1 MIPMGSGPVGSLSP
15 STMGMI
21 MTNRQITVTQALIGP
36 HYHPKGPLE
45 LQIEAGRICEIRP
58 ASHEALGP
66 RVLAIPALVD
76 GHNHARPLS
85 PTSFGAGMKPLESW
99 LPSLAGIPSVDPY
112 LAAAAS
118 FGRSA
123 RGGCVGVMVHLIR
136 PMGREPLTR
145 EAHDYAQAASDTG
158 LSIGFAVAMRDRN
171 PIVYG
176 NHSAIAAKLSGR
188 YRIEDI
194 WRAET
199 MSPEDQVRRVSDVA
213 AELQDSTQVDVQFG
227 PNGVQWCSD
236 RLLQAVASA
245 SAETGR
251 RVHMHFLETREQRR
265 WADRA
270 YPGGIVGH
278 LRDIGLLSPRLTLA
292 HCVWARP
299 EELAIL
305 AKHGVK
311 VAVNPS
317 SNLHLRSGVAQVG
330 RMKACGLRFGLG
342 LDGCAFDEDDDALRE
357 LRLFRLLNAGIGF
370 DEEITPLDA
379 LNAACVTGREM
390 IGLSTGGRIEVGMPA
405 DLLLL
410 DLDRLDRDHLMDVDP
425 RHYLFARANQA
436 HIIEVIAGGRTIVRN
451 GKVLGFDLDATENAL
466 RQQYRAAM
474 STTQHVREAFCALEP
489 LIGEH
494 YRGCC

>member
-1 MIPMGSGPVGSLSP
+1 
-15 STMGMI
+15 
-21 MTNRQITVTQALIGP
+21 MTNRQIIVSQALIGP
-36 HYHPKGPLE
+36 GYEPSGPAE
-45 LQIEAGRICEIRP
+45 IRIEAGRIHEILPVPQEGTGSR
-58 ASHEALGP
+58 L
-66 RVLAIPALVD
+66 LAIPALVD

-112 LAAAAS
+112 LAAAAT

-136 PMGREPLTR
+136 PMGREPLTQ
-145 EAHDYAQAASDTG
+145 EVHHYARAASDAG

-176 NHSAIAAKLSGR
+176 DHSAIAAKLAQR
-188 YRIEDI
+188 FQVEDI
-194 WRAET
+194 WRSET
-199 MSPEDQVRRVSDVA
+199 MSPEEQVRRVADVA
-213 AELQDSTQVDVQFG
+213 AEMESQSHVDVQFG

-236 RLLQAVASA
+236 RLLQAIASA
-245 SAETGR
+245 SEETGR

-265 WADRA
+265 WADRT
-270 YPGGIVGH
+270 YPRGLVEH

-299 EELAIL
+299 DELALL
-305 AKHGVK
+305 AQHGVK

-330 RMKACGLRFGLG
+330 RMKAHGLRFGLG

-357 LRLFRLLNAGIGF
+357 LRLLRLLNAGVAF
-370 DEEITPLDA
+370 DEQITPADTLD
-379 LNAACVTGREM
+379 AACVTGREM
-390 IGLSTGGRIEVGMPA
+390 IGLGAGGRIEVGMPA

-410 DLDRLDRDHLMDVDP
+410 DLDRLDRDRVMEVDP
-425 RHYLFARANQA
+425 RHYLFARATQE
-436 HIIEVIAGGRTIVRN
+436 HIIEVINSGRTIVRS
-451 GKVLGFDLDATENAL
+451 GRPVGLDLDATENAL
-466 RQQYRAAM
+466 RQQYRAALG
-474 STTQHVREAFCALEP
+474 STQHVRDAFCALEP

>member
-1 MIPMGSGPVGSLSP
+1 MEASEP
-15 STMGMI
+15 SEAVTTDTGMI
-21 MTNRQITVTQALIGP
+21 MTDRQIIVSQALIGP
-36 HYHPKGPLE
+36 DYEPTGPVKLR
-45 LQIEAGRICEIRP
+45 IEAGHVREIRP
-58 ASHEALGP
+58 VSQEDTVP
-66 RVLAIPALVD
+66 RLLAIPALVD

-85 PTSFGAGMKPLESW
+85 PTSFGGGMKPLESW

-136 PMGREPLTR
+136 PMGREPLTK
-145 EAHDYAQAASDTG
+145 EVHHYARAASDAG

-176 NHSAIAAKLSGR
+176 SHSAIAAKLADR
-188 YRIEDI
+188 FRIDDI

-199 MSPEDQVRRVSDVA
+199 MSPEDQVQRVADVA
-213 AELQDSTQVDVQFG
+213 AEMQSHSHVDVQFG

-236 RLLQAVASA
+236 RLLQAIANA

-251 RVHMHFLETREQRR
+251 RVHMHFLETREQRK
-265 WADRA
+265 WADRT
-270 YPGGIVGH
+270 YPGGIVER
-278 LRDIGLLSPRLTLA
+278 LREIGLLSPRLTLA

-299 EELAIL
+299 MELAVL
-305 AKHGVK
+305 AQHGVT

-317 SNLHLRSGVAQVG
+317 SNLHLRSGIAGVG
-330 RMKACGLRFGLG
+330 RMKASGLRFGLG

-357 LRLFRLLNAGIGF
+357 LRLFRLLNAGIAF
-370 DEEITPLDA
+370 DEQITPADA
-379 LNAACVTGREM
+379 LAAACATGREI
-390 IGLSTGGRIEVGMPA
+390 IGLGTGGRIEVGMPA

-410 DLDRLDRDHLMDVDP
+410 DLDRLDKDRVTDVDP
-425 RHYLFARANQA
+425 RHYLFARATQE
-436 HIIEVIAGGRTIVRN
+436 HIIEVINGGRTIVRD
-451 GKVLGFDLDATENAL
+451 GQVVGFNLDAAENTL
-466 RQQYRAAM
+466 RQQYRVAM
-474 STTQHVREAFCALEP
+474 SSTRHVREAFSALEP